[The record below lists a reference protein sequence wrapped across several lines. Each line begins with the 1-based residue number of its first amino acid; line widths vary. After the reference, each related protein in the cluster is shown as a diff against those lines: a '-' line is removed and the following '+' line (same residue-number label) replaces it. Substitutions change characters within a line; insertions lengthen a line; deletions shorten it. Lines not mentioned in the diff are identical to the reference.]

1 MMNHHQLD
9 FVFWSRLD
17 SWSYRDAALLLCG
30 FDPDRLKGAGIRLD
44 GRELPEEFAEASK
57 VYRILRSGTNGS
69 QQTIHPFSV
78 MEQALGKGLPLPS
91 ALLDAVR
98 ELFRLERKWAGRE
111 VGAGLDMIAEVDLN
125 PRSKRFL
132 LRLIYVLATQGYGL
146 KLEAPYVDASDIVA
160 DAERLGLVLDRGTIA
175 RYLDEARQQAESLSR
190 VN

>member
-1 MMNHHQLD
+1 MNHHQLD

-98 ELFRLERKWAGRE
+98 ERFRLERKWAGRE

-146 KLEAPYVDASDIVA
+146 KLDMPYNDASDIAA
-160 DAERLGLVLDRGTIA
+160 DAERLGLALDRGTIA
-175 RYLDEARQQAESLSR
+175 NYLSEARQQAEVLGL
-190 VN
+190 VA